1 MKLKTLTVLAWFL
14 LLQGS
19 IVFAGVPAHLPPAPK
34 GYSWRWFESIK
45 AGLLVP
51 QGWFVKEDTKGGTRA
66 FFITKE
72 SIEKGGRFRTGFS
85 LNVVQNSPKK
95 TGSPPSEYAK
105 QLINKMVS
113 TTQSSEVR
121 PVGDGTYFKGYGG
134 FFRSRPPKEE
144 IVVQYMLVLGNDKTG
159 TLYICAFESP
169 EREWNTAWKLGSA
182 IMDNLALETEF

>member
-1 MKLKTLTVLAWFL
+1 MKQTAVTVVAWFL
-14 LLQGS
+14 FLQGL
-19 IVFAGVPAHLPPAPK
+19 IAFAGVPAHLPPAPK

-51 QGWFVKEDTKGGTRA
+51 QGWFVKEENKGGTRA

-72 SIEKGGRFRTGFS
+72 SIDKGGRFKTGFS
-85 LNVVQNSPKK
+85 LNVIENSPKK
-95 TGSPPSEYAK
+95 TGSPPSEYTK
-105 QLINKMVS
+105 QFISKMAS

-134 FFRSRPPKEE
+134 FFRFRPTKEDA
-144 IVVQYMLVLGNDKTG
+144 VVQYTLALGNDKTG
-159 TLYICAFESP
+159 TLYICTFESP
-169 EREWNTAWKLGSA
+169 EREWSGAWKLGST

>member
-1 MKLKTLTVLAWFL
+1 MKLKAVTVLAWFL

-51 QGWFVKEDTKGGTRA
+51 QGWFVKEENKGGTRA

-72 SIEKGGRFRTGFS
+72 SIEKGGRFKTGIT

-105 QLINKMVS
+105 QFINKMVS

-121 PVGDGTYFKGYGG
+121 SVGDGTYFKGYGG
-134 FFRSRPPKEE
+134 FFRSRPPKED
-144 IVVQYMLVLGNDKTG
+144 IVVQYTLVLGNDKTG
-159 TLYICAFESP
+159 TLYICTFESP
-169 EREWNTAWKLGSA
+169 EREWGTAWKLGSA

>member
-1 MKLKTLTVLAWFL
+1 MKQKAVTVVAWFL
-14 LLQGS
+14 FLRGL

-51 QGWFVKEDTKGGTRA
+51 QGWFVKEESKSGTRA

-72 SIEKGGRFRTGFS
+72 SIDKGGRFKTGFS
-85 LNVVQNSPKK
+85 LNVIQNSPKK
-95 TGSPPSEYAK
+95 TGSAPSEYAK
-105 QLINKMVS
+105 QFINKMAS

-134 FFRSRPPKEE
+134 FFRSRPPKEDA
-144 IVVQYMLVLGNDKTG
+144 VVQYMLALGNDKTG
-159 TLYICAFESP
+159 TLYICTFESP
-169 EREWNTAWKLGSA
+169 EREWSGAWKLGSK
-182 IMDNLALETEF
+182 IMDNLALESEF